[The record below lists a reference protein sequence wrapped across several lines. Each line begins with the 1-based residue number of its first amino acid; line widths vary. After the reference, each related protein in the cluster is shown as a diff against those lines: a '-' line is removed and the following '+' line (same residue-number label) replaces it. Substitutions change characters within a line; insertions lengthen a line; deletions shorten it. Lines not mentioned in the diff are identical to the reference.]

1 MVRQAILE
9 DLFNLL
15 LWNDVE
21 RQWCCYSTLDQNK
34 NAANLNVI
42 LIWPGFDTSLRCA
55 IPWNSW
61 HVRSRWKLDLR
72 LRFQNLCW
80 HLVRV
85 SNSFQPPLK
94 KILLT
99 TGQPLACTKRN
110 MVWATLC
117 NPSWAPSRCINFM
130 IRSMAAICVAEHVL
144 SMKRKIQWQKSTDV
158 GPLAEFQLHQTFCG
172 YDMRRCPNLVQ
183 LPGALS
189 LYSVFVHS
197 YVSLQWGPLPF

>member
-130 IRSMAAICVAEHVL
+130 IRSMAAICVLNTSSAWKERF
-144 SMKRKIQWQKSTDV
+144 SDKRALMLDHLQSSSCIKLFVDTTW
-158 GPLAEFQLHQTFCG
+158 GA
-172 YDMRRCPNLVQ
+172 VQ
-183 LPGALS
+183 I
-189 LYSVFVHS
+189 
-197 YVSLQWGPLPF
+197 